1 MDDTGEKVLY
11 LCLEK
16 AVDMDALAENSMPGD
31 WEGVLEGEETLNVYY
46 PDKDKVLYPQHVL
59 RGQ

>member
-31 WEGVLEGEETLNVYY
+31 WVGVLEGEEALNVYY
-46 PDKDKVLYPQHVL
+46 PEKDKVLTFQTKIK
-59 RGQ
+59 